1 MRGKKQNE
9 QNDFNKYENY
19 KPHEETVNK
28 HKEKGHKIAKINA
41 WLKKYRFL
49 VLALLTVFTL
59 ALAGSIYYLFNSID
73 YSTTQVN
80 SVKKKPAQKFYSPL
94 TGAEVSEA
102 DSKRPVTA
110 VMIENS
116 PEARP
121 QSGLKDAGVVFESV
135 AEGGITR
142 FMALYQEA
150 KPGIIGPVRSVRP
163 QFASWVAAFDA
174 GLAHVGGS
182 DIPLGKLRSG
192 QIKDL
197 DQFFNAGTYYRASNR
212 AAPHNMYTS
221 DEKLQKL
228 NAAKGWT
235 SSKFTPFARFKKQPE
250 PQTSTARAINV
261 PVSTGL
267 FAVSYSWDQA
277 SNSYLRSQGGGAHND
292 REGGQIAPKVVIVLQ
307 VPHDVIRDSNNYS
320 YPNIIGNGKAWV
332 FQNGTVAEI
341 TWSKSSDNA
350 QIVFQDG
357 AGKAVELNAGQT
369 WLTAIRTDKVPSWQ

>member
-9 QNDFNKYENY
+9 QNNFNKYESY
-19 KPHEETVNK
+19 KPHEEAEGK
-28 HKEKGHKIAKINA
+28 HKEKGHKTAKINA

-49 VLALLTVFTL
+49 VLALLAVFTL
-59 ALAGSIYYLFNSID
+59 ALAGSIYYLFNTID
-73 YSTTQVN
+73 YSTTQVK
-80 SVKKKPAQKFYSPL
+80 SVKKKPIQKFYSPL

-142 FMALYQEA
+142 FMALFQEA
-150 KPGIIGPVRSVRP
+150 KPSIIGPVRSVRP

-182 DIPLGKLRSG
+182 DIPLAKLRSG

-250 PQTSTARAINV
+250 AQTPTARAINV

-277 SNSYLRSQGGGAHND
+277 SNSYIRSQGGGVHND
-292 REGGQIAPKVVIVLQ
+292 REGGQITPKVVIVMQ

-320 YPNIIGNGKAWV
+320 YPNVIGSGKAWV

-341 TWSKSSDNA
+341 TWSKASDTA
-350 QIVFQDG
+350 QIVFQDT
-357 AGKAVELNAGQT
+357 AGKPVELNAGQT
-369 WLTAIRTDKVPSWQ
+369 WITAVRTDKVPSWQ